1 MQNTITIDLYSLIA
15 YVFNCAVCATIG
27 TLFLLTPLRKDKEG
41 KIDSYIKTR
50 LCLAASAFIEGLASL
65 LYTVRIV
72 NEVPHLALDHFTG
85 PLFMYFSICIDM
97 TAIIYLLHGKQ
108 PKLRTAILFI
118 SPVLLV
124 WLIHI
129 LLFIPDYGFTFSA
142 RAYNEFLTTTP
153 AAITCYALYAVFV
166 VEFIYILKSV
176 NQQII
181 RFKEHIDN
189 YCSGKSRSQSR
200 WLIAVV
206 ISIVTYYIIDIVDMC
221 ISTPMMDSIVLW
233 LLSLIII
240 VNSMTFIMC
249 REIYWNISPAFAT
262 DKIPLQRAITAEDPY
277 PQTEIQA
284 QVAKVRRYY
293 ERGIPY
299 YAISQIEKNDETD
312 TQQPKSDPNS
322 IDNIVTEWTQRADKP
337 YLKESITIMQV
348 AEQMGLNTR
357 LLSNYLNSV
366 KGRNFNAWINYLK
379 VEETKRMLLA
389 DRSMQLSEIA
399 YKMGFSDLAS
409 MSKIFKSIEGMPPS
423 VYRQTRVCQNR
434 S

>member
-1 MQNTITIDLYSLIA
+1 MTIDIYSLIA

-27 TLFLLTPLRKDKEG
+27 IIFLLTPNKRDEQG
-41 KIDSYIKTR
+41 KIGSYCKTR
-50 LCLAASAFIEGLASL
+50 LCLAASALIEGLASL
-65 LYTVRIV
+65 LYAVRIV
-72 NEVPHLALDHFTG
+72 NQVPHLALDRFTG

-108 PKLRTAILFI
+108 PKLRTSILFV

-153 AAITCYALYAVFV
+153 AAITCYALYTVFII
-166 VEFIYILKSV
+166 EFIYILKSV

-189 YCSGKSRSQSR
+189 YCSGTSRSQSH

-206 ISIVTYYIIDIVDMC
+206 ISMVTYYIIDIVNMC
-221 ISTPMMDSIVLW
+221 ISDPTWDSIVLW
-233 LLSLIII
+233 LLSLIVI
-240 VNSMTFIMC
+240 VNSIAFIIC
-249 REIYWNISPAFAT
+249 RNIYWNISPAFDT

-277 PQTEIQA
+277 PEAEIQA

-322 IDNIVTEWTQRADKP
+322 IDNIVNEWTRRDDKP
-337 YLKESITIMQV
+337 YLKESITITQV
-348 AEQMGLNTR
+348 AEEMGLNAR
-357 LLSNYLNSV
+357 LLSNYINNV
-366 KGRNFNAWINYLK
+366 KGRNFNSWINYLK
-379 VEETKRMLLA
+379 VQETKVVLLA
-389 DRSMQLSEIA
+389 DRTLPLSDIA
-399 YKMGFSDLAS
+399 YRMGFADLAS
-409 MSKIFKSIEGMPPS
+409 MSRIFKQMEGMSPS
-423 VYRQTRVCQNR
+423 VYRQRN
-434 S
+434 

>member
-1 MQNTITIDLYSLIA
+1 MDLYSLIA

-129 LLFIPDYGFTFSA
+129 LLFIPEYGFTFSA

-233 LLSLIII
+233 LLSLIFI

-277 PQTEIQA
+277 PQAEIQA

-348 AEQMGLNTR
+348 AEQMRLNTR

-379 VEETKRMLLA
+379 VEETKLLLLA
-389 DRSMQLSEIA
+389 DRSVSLSDIA
-399 YKMGFSDLAS
+399 YKMGFTDLAS

-423 VYRQTRVCQNR
+423 VYRQTH
-434 S
+434 

>member
-1 MQNTITIDLYSLIA
+1 MDLYSLIA

-206 ISIVTYYIIDIVDMC
+206 ISMVTYYIIDIVDMC

-249 REIYWNISPAFAT
+249 REIYWNISPAFAI

-322 IDNIVTEWTQRADKP
+322 IDTIVTERTQRADKP

-348 AEQMGLNTR
+348 AEQMRLNTR

-379 VEETKRMLLA
+379 VEETKLLLLA
-389 DRSMQLSEIA
+389 DRSVSLSDIA
-399 YKMGFSDLAS
+399 YKMGFTDLAS

-423 VYRQTRVCQNR
+423 VYRQTH
-434 S
+434 

>member
-1 MQNTITIDLYSLIA
+1 MDLYSLIA

-65 LYTVRIV
+65 MYTVRIV
-72 NEVPHLALDHFTG
+72 NEVADLALDHFTG

-206 ISIVTYYIIDIVDMC
+206 ISMVTYYIIDIVDMC

-277 PQTEIQA
+277 PQAEIQA

-423 VYRQTRVCQNR
+423 VYRQTH
-434 S
+434 

>member
-1 MQNTITIDLYSLIA
+1 MDLYSLIA

-153 AAITCYALYAVFV
+153 TAITCYALYAVFV

-200 WLIAVV
+200 LLIAVV
-206 ISIVTYYIIDIVDMC
+206 ISMVTYYIIDIVDMC

-348 AEQMGLNTR
+348 AEQMRLNTR

-423 VYRQTRVCQNR
+423 VYRQTH
-434 S
+434 

>member
-1 MQNTITIDLYSLIA
+1 MDLYSLIA

-189 YCSGKSRSQSR
+189 HCSGKSRSQSR

-206 ISIVTYYIIDIVDMC
+206 ISMVTYYIIDIVDMC

-277 PQTEIQA
+277 PQAEIQA

-366 KGRNFNAWINYLK
+366 KGRNFDAWINYLK

-409 MSKIFKSIEGMPPS
+409 MSKRFKSIEGMPPS
-423 VYRQTRVCQNR
+423 VYRQTH
-434 S
+434 

>member
-1 MQNTITIDLYSLIA
+1 MTIDLYSLIA

-41 KIDSYIKTR
+41 KIDSYSKTR
-50 LCLAASAFIEGLASL
+50 LCLAASVFIEGLASL

-142 RAYNEFLTTTP
+142 RAYNEFITTTP

-206 ISIVTYYIIDIVDMC
+206 ISMVTYYIIDIVDMC

-233 LLSLIII
+233 LLSLIVIA
-240 VNSMTFIMC
+240 NSMAFIMC
-249 REIYWNISPAFAT
+249 RNIYWKIQLAFAENDNTPTTAATT
-262 DKIPLQRAITAEDPY
+262 DNATDADKAQHSSDESKQKRETDAMTQRATFD
-277 PQTEIQA
+277 
-284 QVAKVRRYY
+284 
-293 ERGIPY
+293 
-299 YAISQIEKNDETD
+299 S
-312 TQQPKSDPNS
+312 NS
-322 IDNIVTEWTQRADKP
+322 IDDIVNEWIRRDDKP
-337 YLKESITIMQV
+337 YLKESITITQV

-357 LLSNYLNSV
+357 LLSNYINYV
-366 KGRNFNAWINYLK
+366 KGRNFNAWINFLK
-379 VEETKRMLLA
+379 VQETKVVLLA
-389 DRSMQLSEIA
+389 DRTLPLSDIA
-399 YKMGFSDLAS
+399 YRMGFADLAS
-409 MSKIFKSIEGMPPS
+409 MSRIFKQIEGMPPS
-423 VYRQTRVCQNR
+423 VYRQRN
-434 S
+434 

>member
-1 MQNTITIDLYSLIA
+1 M
-15 YVFNCAVCATIG
+15 
-27 TLFLLTPLRKDKEG
+27 
-41 KIDSYIKTR
+41 
-50 LCLAASAFIEGLASL
+50 CLAASAFIEGLASL

-379 VEETKRMLLA
+379 VEETKLLLLA
-389 DRSMQLSEIA
+389 DRSVSLSDIA
-399 YKMGFSDLAS
+399 YKMGFTDLAS

-423 VYRQTRVCQNR
+423 VYRQTH
-434 S
+434 

>member
-1 MQNTITIDLYSLIA
+1 MDLYSLIA

-206 ISIVTYYIIDIVDMC
+206 ISMVTYYIIDIVDMC

-249 REIYWNISPAFAT
+249 REIYWNISPAFAI

-322 IDNIVTEWTQRADKP
+322 IDNIVTEWTQREDKP

-348 AEQMGLNTR
+348 AEQMRLNTR

-423 VYRQTRVCQNR
+423 VYRQTH
-434 S
+434 

>member
-1 MQNTITIDLYSLIA
+1 MDLYSLIA

-206 ISIVTYYIIDIVDMC
+206 ISMVTYYIIDIVDMC

-249 REIYWNISPAFAT
+249 REIYWNISPAFAI

-312 TQQPKSDPNS
+312 TQQPKSDLNS
-322 IDNIVTEWTQRADKP
+322 IDNIVTAWTQRADKP
-337 YLKESITIMQV
+337 YLKESITFMQV
-348 AEQMGLNTR
+348 AEQMRLNTR

-379 VEETKRMLLA
+379 VEETKLLLLA
-389 DRSMQLSEIA
+389 DRSVSLSDIA
-399 YKMGFSDLAS
+399 YKMGFTDLAS

-423 VYRQTRVCQNR
+423 VYRQTH
-434 S
+434 

>member
-206 ISIVTYYIIDIVDMC
+206 ISMVTYYIIDIVDMC

-399 YKMGFSDLAS
+399 YKMGFIDLAS

-423 VYRQTRVCQNR
+423 VYRQTH
-434 S
+434 

>member
-1 MQNTITIDLYSLIA
+1 MHILRVQNTITIDLYSLIA

-322 IDNIVTEWTQRADKP
+322 IDNIVTAWTQRADKP

-348 AEQMGLNTR
+348 AEQMRLNTR

-423 VYRQTRVCQNR
+423 VYRQTH
-434 S
+434 

>member
-1 MQNTITIDLYSLIA
+1 MDLYSLIA

-189 YCSGKSRSQSR
+189 HCSGKSRSQSR

-206 ISIVTYYIIDIVDMC
+206 ISMVTYYIIDIVDMC

-277 PQTEIQA
+277 PQAEIQA

-409 MSKIFKSIEGMPPS
+409 FSKRFKSIEGMPPS
-423 VYRQTRVCQNR
+423 VYRQTH
-434 S
+434 

>member
-1 MQNTITIDLYSLIA
+1 MTIDLYSLIA

-27 TLFLLTPLRKDKEG
+27 ILFLLTPLRKDKEG
-41 KIDSYIKTR
+41 KIDSYSKTR
-50 LCLAASAFIEGLASL
+50 LCLAASAFIEGLTSL

-142 RAYNEFLTTTP
+142 RAYNEFITTTP

-189 YCSGKSRSQSR
+189 YCSGKSRSQSH

-206 ISIVTYYIIDIVDMC
+206 ISMVTYYIIDIVDMC

-233 LLSLIII
+233 LLSLIVIA
-240 VNSMTFIMC
+240 NSMAFIMC
-249 REIYWNISPAFAT
+249 RNIYWKIQLAFAENDNTPTTAATT
-262 DKIPLQRAITAEDPY
+262 DNATDADK
-277 PQTEIQA
+277 A
-284 QVAKVRRYY
+284 QHSSDESKQKR
-293 ERGIPY
+293 
-299 YAISQIEKNDETD
+299 ETD
-312 TQQPKSDPNS
+312 AMTHRATFDSNS
-322 IDNIVTEWTQRADKP
+322 IDDIVNEWIRRDDKP
-337 YLKESITIMQV
+337 YLKESITITQV

-357 LLSNYLNSV
+357 LLSNYINYV
-366 KGRNFNAWINYLK
+366 KGRNFNAWINFLK
-379 VEETKRMLLA
+379 VQETKVVLLA
-389 DRSMQLSEIA
+389 DRTLPLSDIA
-399 YKMGFSDLAS
+399 YRMGFADLAS
-409 MSKIFKSIEGMPPS
+409 MSRIFKQIEGMPPS
-423 VYRQTRVCQNR
+423 VYRQRN
-434 S
+434 